1 MNNKVHLIILIVALV
16 KNLINV
22 IAILFVCN
30 DYTIMRI
37 IMQEALP
44 EHQEIWVFPR
54 FSVLLLQRKM
64 LNTISSVSTLSYKS
78 YILFHTYLYYQ
89 SSLFQCNNFYFL
101 QFARMLFQIN
111 CKKYIQLN
119 IHHILCT
126 NINITFSV
134 DPRKLVVYQQEDM
147 ILLPH

>member
-22 IAILFVCN
+22 IAILFVTN
-30 DYTIMRI
+30 DYRIMRI

-64 LNTISSVSTLSYKS
+64 LNTMSSMPILLYRS

-89 SSLFQCNNFYFL
+89 SNLFQCNNFYFL
-101 QFARMLFQIN
+101 QFVRMLFQIN
-111 CKKYIQLN
+111 CKKYI
-119 IHHILCT
+119 
-126 NINITFSV
+126 S
-134 DPRKLVVYQQEDM
+134 
-147 ILLPH
+147 

>member
-1 MNNKVHLIILIVALV
+1 MNNKVHLITLIVALV

-64 LNTISSVSTLSYKS
+64 LNTMSSVSD
-78 YILFHTYLYYQ
+78 
-89 SSLFQCNNFYFL
+89 SL
-101 QFARMLFQIN
+101 I
-111 CKKYIQLN
+111 
-119 IHHILCT
+119 
-126 NINITFSV
+126 
-134 DPRKLVVYQQEDM
+134 
-147 ILLPH
+147 